1 MELYAYR
8 ENGEFIGTIDFY
20 TSLRWR
26 RQYWTAGEVELHLP
40 ATKEN
45 LAAIQAGVILRRVGR
60 TESARIMGIKTKGGE
75 ITANAR
81 MLEIYFS
88 MAYVIGT
95 KSFTGTP
102 AEILCQLAEDARESV
117 PELVVDKTS
126 LPSGEKI
133 TIQLDFKNT
142 LKAMTAVAKAY
153 GLGFRL
159 LFSEN
164 QQFTFQVYEGTD
176 RSANQADNNIVYFT
190 DEFQNFIDP
199 EYSFDESD
207 YCNVAYARGSDGTV
221 VCVDRSNGGRK
232 RVCFVDA
239 SSVTPDDK
247 TEAAYL
253 DELKTQCGWGLFD
266 HIKTKNFTGTAVDM
280 ENFAYM
286 QDWDLG
292 DIVTTGDSSIGIT
305 MNERV
310 TEVEEVYEKGSVT
323 IYPVTGK
330 TKSETLN
337 VKTRRG
343 VSVPLVVRSGS
354 YMDDLVLMGRR
365 WADIQSAARKI
376 AKWVKDTLHL
386 TIKDSWVRVDFL
398 SPAEEHRRRHLK
410 GAAKGCPGLDMAGY
424 VMHRTYTTVRP
435 GIFKRARRQYMRAGA
450 DLKRSHFIP
459 LYRSYRLISYNGY
472 FKGTKSRA
480 AAEVLNQQKLFK
492 SAKWA
497 VRAAAIK
504 ERSLA
509 V

>member
-102 AEILCQLAEDARESV
+102 AKILCQLAEDARESV
-117 PELVVDKTS
+117 PELVVDKTA
-126 LPSGEKI
+126 LPSGAEI

-207 YCNVAYARGSDGTV
+207 YCNVAYARGSDGRV

-280 ENFAYM
+280 ENFAYL

-337 VKTRRG
+337 
-343 VSVPLVVRSGS
+343 LE
-354 YMDDLVLMGRR
+354 
-365 WADIQSAARKI
+365 DI
-376 AKWVKDTLHL
+376 
-386 TIKDSWVRVDFL
+386 
-398 SPAEEHRRRHLK
+398 
-410 GAAKGCPGLDMAGY
+410 
-424 VMHRTYTTVRP
+424 
-435 GIFKRARRQYMRAGA
+435 
-450 DLKRSHFIP
+450 
-459 LYRSYRLISYNGY
+459 
-472 FKGTKSRA
+472 
-480 AAEVLNQQKLFK
+480 
-492 SAKWA
+492 
-497 VRAAAIK
+497 
-504 ERSLA
+504 
-509 V
+509 

>member
-45 LAAIQAGVILRRVGR
+45 LAAIQAGVILRRVGY

-117 PELVVDKTS
+117 PELVVDKTA
-126 LPSGEKI
+126 LPSGAEI

-176 RSANQADNNIVYFT
+176 RSADQADNNIVYFT

-207 YCNVAYARGSDGTV
+207 YCNVAYARGSDGKV
-221 VCVDRSNGGRK
+221 VCIDRSNGGRK

-239 SSVTPDDK
+239 SSITPDDK
-247 TEAAYL
+247 TEAAYPIYYDVEYEPFNKACGKATNTTIIKSALGVLEQAGYYAAVYCSRDFFLNYTNLSALSGFDKWEAAYTATDTAAVKNGLWQYSSTNALGIKGFGAKL
-253 DELKTQCGWGLFD
+253 DCDVSYVDYPAIMHAKGLNGYPKPSTD
-266 HIKTKNFTGTAVDM
+266 TK
-280 ENFAYM
+280 
-286 QDWDLG
+286 
-292 DIVTTGDSSIGIT
+292 
-305 MNERV
+305 
-310 TEVEEVYEKGSVT
+310 
-323 IYPVTGK
+323 
-330 TKSETLN
+330 
-337 VKTRRG
+337 
-343 VSVPLVVRSGS
+343 
-354 YMDDLVLMGRR
+354 
-365 WADIQSAARKI
+365 
-376 AKWVKDTLHL
+376 
-386 TIKDSWVRVDFL
+386 
-398 SPAEEHRRRHLK
+398 PAESATPLQCPTVGPMSK
-410 GAAKGCPGLDMAGY
+410 GDFDTFL
-424 VMHRTYTTVRP
+424 
-435 GIFKRARRQYMRAGA
+435 
-450 DLKRSHFIP
+450 
-459 LYRSYRLISYNGY
+459 
-472 FKGTKSRA
+472 A
-480 AAEVLNQQKLFK
+480 AAGHVPTAYTVTFPPMTTAAASVLQQKAHGLSVGYS
-492 SAKWA
+492 SAWA
-497 VRAAAIK
+497 
-504 ERSLA
+504 EG
-509 V
+509 

>member
-117 PELVVDKTS
+117 PELVVDKTA
-126 LPSGEKI
+126 LPSGAEI

-176 RSANQADNNIVYFT
+176 RSANQADNNIVYEPFNKT
-190 DEFQNFIDP
+190 CGKAVNTAIIKSALEVWEKAGYYAAVYCSRDFFVN
-199 EYSFDESD
+199 YTNLSALNGFD
-207 YCNVAYARGSDGTV
+207 
-221 VCVDRSNGGRK
+221 K
-232 RVCFVDA
+232 W
-239 SSVTPDDK
+239 
-247 TEAAYL
+247 EAAYTATDTDAVKNGLWQYSSRNALGIKGFGASL
-253 DELKTQCGWGLFD
+253 DCDVSYVDYPAIMRAKGLNGYPKPSTD
-266 HIKTKNFTGTAVDM
+266 TK
-280 ENFAYM
+280 
-286 QDWDLG
+286 
-292 DIVTTGDSSIGIT
+292 
-305 MNERV
+305 
-310 TEVEEVYEKGSVT
+310 
-323 IYPVTGK
+323 
-330 TKSETLN
+330 
-337 VKTRRG
+337 
-343 VSVPLVVRSGS
+343 
-354 YMDDLVLMGRR
+354 
-365 WADIQSAARKI
+365 
-376 AKWVKDTLHL
+376 
-386 TIKDSWVRVDFL
+386 
-398 SPAEEHRRRHLK
+398 PAENTTPLQCPTIGPMSK
-410 GAAKGCPGLDMAGY
+410 GDFDAIL
-424 VMHRTYTTVRP
+424 
-435 GIFKRARRQYMRAGA
+435 
-450 DLKRSHFIP
+450 
-459 LYRSYRLISYNGY
+459 
-472 FKGTKSRA
+472 A
-480 AAEVLNQQKLFK
+480 AANGSTPTAYTVTFPPMTTAAASVLQQKAHGL
-492 SAKWA
+492 SVGYSSMWA
-497 VRAAAIK
+497 
-504 ERSLA
+504 EG
-509 V
+509 

>member
-45 LAAIQAGVILRRVGR
+45 LAAIKAGVILRRVGR

-117 PELVVDKTS
+117 PELVVDKTA
-126 LPSGEKI
+126 LPSGAEI

-164 QQFTFQVYEGTD
+164 QKFTFQVYEGTD
-176 RSANQADNNIVYFT
+176 RSADQADNNIVYFT

-199 EYSFDESD
+199 EYNFDESD
-207 YCNVAYARGSDGTV
+207 YCNVAYARGSDGKV
-221 VCVDRSNGGRK
+221 ACIDRSNGGRK

-239 SSVTPDDK
+239 SSITPDDK

-253 DELKTQCGWGLFD
+253 NELKTQCGWGLFD
-266 HIKTKNFTGTAVDM
+266 HIKTKSFTGTAVNI

-305 MNERV
+305 M
-310 TEVEEVYEKGSVT
+310 
-323 IYPVTGK
+323 
-330 TKSETLN
+330 
-337 VKTRRG
+337 
-343 VSVPLVVRSGS
+343 
-354 YMDDLVLMGRR
+354 DDLVLMGRR

-376 AKWVKDTLHL
+376 TKWVKDTLHL
-386 TIKDSWVRVDFL
+386 TIKNSWVRVNFL

-480 AAEVLNQQKLFK
+480 AAEALNQQKLFK

>member
-45 LAAIQAGVILRRVGR
+45 LAAIKAGVILRRVGY
-60 TESARIMGIKTKGGE
+60 TEPARIMGIKTKGGE

-117 PELVVDKTS
+117 PELVVDKTA
-126 LPSGEKI
+126 LPSGAEI

-164 QQFTFQVYEGTD
+164 QKFTFQVYEGTD
-176 RSANQADNNIVYFT
+176 RSADQTDNNIVYFT

-207 YCNVAYARGSDGTV
+207 YCNVAYARGSDGKV
-221 VCVDRSNGGRK
+221 ACIDRSNGGRK

-239 SSVTPDDK
+239 SSITPDDK

-253 DELKTQCGWGLFD
+253 NELKTQCGWGLFD
-266 HIKTKNFTGTAVDM
+266 HIKTKSFTGTAVNI

-337 VKTRRG
+337 
-343 VSVPLVVRSGS
+343 LE
-354 YMDDLVLMGRR
+354 
-365 WADIQSAARKI
+365 DI
-376 AKWVKDTLHL
+376 
-386 TIKDSWVRVDFL
+386 
-398 SPAEEHRRRHLK
+398 
-410 GAAKGCPGLDMAGY
+410 
-424 VMHRTYTTVRP
+424 
-435 GIFKRARRQYMRAGA
+435 
-450 DLKRSHFIP
+450 
-459 LYRSYRLISYNGY
+459 
-472 FKGTKSRA
+472 
-480 AAEVLNQQKLFK
+480 
-492 SAKWA
+492 
-497 VRAAAIK
+497 
-504 ERSLA
+504 
-509 V
+509 